1 MYLFFFSLN
10 PSFWRLLI
18 PTVTWLS
25 MCVQPTPRNVSGQ
38 GESTMIWMMSAK
50 MSTITHSL
58 KCWEIGPLEI
68 TSRFVPIVESVKL
81 HVLCISVS
89 ILAAK
94 LKNNKD
100 YICQCVHW
108 KHSII
113 RVHLIKHCWRGQWQV
128 FTNNSYNS
136 WISVHKSAH
145 KTIMF
150 IFVPLNRT

>member
-1 MYLFFFSLN
+1 MVIVQKSCLILKDFYFSYMYLFFSSLN

-81 HVLCISVS
+81 HTLCISVS

-100 YICQCVHW
+100 YTHV
-108 KHSII
+108 
-113 RVHLIKHCWRGQWQV
+113 
-128 FTNNSYNS
+128 YA
-136 WISVHKSAH
+136 SVC
-145 KTIMF
+145 IEN
-150 IFVPLNRT
+150 IV